1 MTEFSTS
8 YHIYITSHKH
18 YACMFIMRNK
28 IDMNKIGGINM
39 KQSTYQSYDDLP
51 LFLNVNLVAQ
61 VLGVSLL
68 RGAG

>member
-1 MTEFSTS
+1 M
-8 YHIYITSHKH
+8 
-18 YACMFIMRNK
+18 K
-28 IDMNKIGGINM
+28 ISSIR
-39 KQSTYQSYDDLP
+39 SYDDLP